1 MVQQHRDWLLP
12 NHYDEPSGSLKLS
25 VHSWLLTVG
34 GKRIL
39 IDTCVGNHK
48 SAAAPAQVASDGEP
62 YLARLKAAG
71 VEPDQVDMVM
81 CTHLHVDH
89 VGWNTRLENGKW
101 VPTFKNA
108 KYVFS
113 RTDYDHYLKLDNDP
127 KTGPANAGSFRDL
140 VLPVVEAGLTQ
151 MVDGAAQLDENLKVE
166 PAPGHT
172 PGTIA
177 IKFELRG
184 EKALFCGDILHHA
197 LQVYHPEWNSFACAE
212 AIGAR
217 KSRREALEHCAGS
230 GARLMPCHFGAPFTC
245 HIDHKGSG
253 FVPRFDASVLE
264 GERNDLRTA
273 SLQMRARPPAGADQ
287 PLRQHHAEAVGEARH
302 QAGRLLDHPGGRVQP
317 GALLPAGL
325 GIAGRP
331 REEVERLRRP
341 IRSGTPS
348 APRPRRTAPSSPTSP
363 TSS

>member
-1 MVQQHRDWLLP
+1 
-12 NHYDEPSGSLKLS
+12 
-25 VHSWLLTVG
+25 
-34 GKRIL
+34 
-39 IDTCVGNHK
+39 
-48 SAAAPAQVASDGEP
+48 
-62 YLARLKAAG
+62 
-71 VEPDQVDMVM
+71 MVM

-127 KTGPANAGSFRDL
+127 KTAPANAGSFRDS

-151 MVDGAAQLDENLKVE
+151 MVEGSAQLDEHLKVE

-177 IKFELRG
+177 IKFESRG

-197 LQVYHPEWNSFACAE
+197 LQVFHPEWNSFACGE

-245 HIDHKGSG
+245 HVDHKGSG
-253 FVPRFDASVLE
+253 FAPRFDA
-264 GERNDLRTA
+264 
-273 SLQMRARPPAGADQ
+273 QY
-287 PLRQHHAEAVGEARH
+287 
-302 QAGRLLDHPGGRVQP
+302 
-317 GALLPAGL
+317 
-325 GIAGRP
+325 
-331 REEVERLRRP
+331 
-341 IRSGTPS
+341 
-348 APRPRRTAPSSPTSP
+348 
-363 TSS
+363 